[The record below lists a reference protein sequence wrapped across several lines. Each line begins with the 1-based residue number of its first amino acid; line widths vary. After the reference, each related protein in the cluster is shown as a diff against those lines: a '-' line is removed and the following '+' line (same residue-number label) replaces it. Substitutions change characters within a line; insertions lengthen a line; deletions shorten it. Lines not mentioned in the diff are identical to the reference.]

1 MQSDLIKDLFNIVG
15 GGGVMVIVLAV
26 ILYWAKVIPSED
38 VIIFIIWAL
47 GSASV
52 GTLIGLL
59 SKLPSQKSKH

>member
-1 MQSDLIKDLFNIVG
+1 MQSDLIKDLFKIVG

-26 ILYWAKVIPSED
+26 IFHWMKIIPPQD
-38 VIIFIIWAL
+38 VMIFIIWAL